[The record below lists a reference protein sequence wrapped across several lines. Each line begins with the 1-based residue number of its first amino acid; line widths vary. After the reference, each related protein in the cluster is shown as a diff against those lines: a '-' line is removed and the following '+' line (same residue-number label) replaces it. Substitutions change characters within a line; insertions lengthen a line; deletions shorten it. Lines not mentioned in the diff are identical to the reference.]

1 MSLENCDPLCFL
13 IRFLCQ
19 NFSRLLSER
28 PVSYFCCPTSSPPS
42 NCVWSMALQRLSFD
56 LVADLS
62 NLEYAYLIGL
72 EMVRCNYREASS
84 PIICCLRTC
93 EFNRAFSSSPVMPF
107 VSLWLIGWAYLSHL
121 SYRVN
126 IIDTSFWSSVVF
138 GCLCHLRLLSIVFVI
153 CQVKYTF
160 GSDPQLFNFDE
171 VPFSSIGLNIG
182 ALLRGKDHFR

>member
-1 MSLENCDPLCFL
+1 M
-13 IRFLCQ
+13 
-19 NFSRLLSER
+19 
-28 PVSYFCCPTSSPPS
+28 
-42 NCVWSMALQRLSFD
+42 
-56 LVADLS
+56 ADLS
-62 NLEYAYLIGL
+62 NREYACQIDLAT
-72 EMVRCNYREASS
+72 VRCNYQEVSF

-93 EFNRAFSSSPVMPF
+93 ELNRASSSSPVMPF
-107 VSLWLIGWAYLSHL
+107 VSLWLLGSVYLSHL

-126 IIDTSFWSSVVF
+126 IIDTSFWSFVVF